1 MHTDEN
7 KTIFGNLSLFQKGL
21 DRQFNAPA
29 NPQIREAIATRTL
42 ELLDNNPNK
51 PITPKTLKHLISD
64 LSETY
69 TIQQGVNEKSARI
82 ADTAFSGVTQIY
94 VDFVDHDAFKN
105 LPEPRALNL

>member
-1 MHTDEN
+1 MRTDEN
-7 KTIFGNLSLFQKGL
+7 KTIFGNLSLFQRGL

-29 NPQIREAIATRTL
+29 NPDIRDAIATRTL

-51 PITPKTLKHLISD
+51 PITPATLKQLISD

-69 TIQQGVNEKSARI
+69 KQQAGVNEARTRT

-94 VDFVDHDAFKN
+94 VDNVDGNAFKN
-105 LPEPRALNL
+105 LPEPRAFAL